1 MIHPSYTDFDW
12 RGWLAYWGTIVVLL
26 LAVSFMVD

>member
-1 MIHPSYTDFDW
+1 MIPPNTTDFDW